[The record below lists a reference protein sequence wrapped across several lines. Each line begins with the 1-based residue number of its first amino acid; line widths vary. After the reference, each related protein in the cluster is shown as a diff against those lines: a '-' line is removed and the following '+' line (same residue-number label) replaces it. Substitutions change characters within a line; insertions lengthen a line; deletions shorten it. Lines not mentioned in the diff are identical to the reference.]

1 MPELLNII
9 NVGTFLYI
17 VLKKRT
23 KFKKMIKNYLITAF
37 RNISR
42 NFGYS
47 LINFIGLSVGICVF
61 ILINLFVINEY
72 SFDKFNKNYDRIYRF
87 EEGDAESVH
96 LPSAMGL
103 DAQDWFPEIEKVV
116 RFKSWGSQVFHHEAT
131 TFKIPHIMLAD
142 STFFDVFT
150 TQFVKGNPETVF
162 EVANSIILTE
172 RIAKIF
178 FGDEDPIDQIIK
190 TTGGYELVV
199 KGIIKEFPNFHIQIE
214 ALIPFKILGDINNSE
229 YLRSYGTW
237 QFQTYFLLPNNFD
250 VKNLESKLDDEFTK
264 RFANHFED
272 GEDLVITLRPL
283 KDVYFADHTQAD
295 FGVIH
300 GNKNNV
306 KLFFAIGLFIIFIAC
321 INFINLTTA
330 KASSRATEVGMR
342 KVLGGFKRQLI
353 FQFLSESILITFIS
367 FVIAVTLVQALLPFY
382 NNLLKKSLSL
392 TTFIN
397 PAFLSIAIIGTILV
411 AVIAGLYPSFYLTAF
426 KPISV
431 LKGEKTKGKSAA
443 FFRKILIVIQF
454 TISIALIACTITVQK
469 QLNFLKNK
477 DTGFTKENIITI
489 GLNSNLRS
497 QKDAFKQ
504 SLLKHP
510 EIIEVAYS
518 GGSLTSIRN
527 TESFD
532 FNSDGIRTA
541 IQLHP
546 IDPAY
551 FDLYELKLIEGR
563 NFNFDNKSDYQK
575 KIILNE
581 EAVKVAGFKLGEVAG
596 TIFHRDEWYF
606 TALPSKECEIIG
618 VVKNFHYRSL
628 HETIGPQGLVWNGD
642 WHGAVNIKIQPENT
656 NETIAIIEKVFKEFS
671 ENVPFEYT
679 FVEEELDNLY
689 KSDNRLGK
697 FFRYFSIIAIIIA
710 MLGLFGLAA
719 FIAESRTKEIGIRK
733 SLGSSSTQIIFMISK
748 EFLKWVLVANI
759 FALPIAYYGMNKW
772 LQSFAFKIKIT
783 PDIFIISAII
793 SILIALI
800 TVFYQSFKAARS
812 NPADSLR
819 YE

>member
-1 MPELLNII
+1 
-9 NVGTFLYI
+9 
-17 VLKKRT
+17 
-23 KFKKMIKNYLITAF
+23 MIKNYLKTAF
-37 RNISR
+37 RNIYR

-47 LINFIGLSVGICVF
+47 LINFIGLSIGITLF

-72 SFDKFNKNYDRIYRF
+72 SFDKFNENYDRIYRF
-87 EEGDAESVH
+87 EQGDAESVH

-103 DAQDWFPEIEKVV
+103 DAQDWYPEIEKVV

-131 TFKIPHIMLAD
+131 TFKIPHIMLTD

-150 TQFVKGNPETVF
+150 TQFVKGNPETAF

-178 FGDEDPIDQIIK
+178 FGDIDPINQIIK
-190 TTGGYELVV
+190 TTRGYELVV
-199 KGIIKEFPNFHIQIE
+199 KGVIKEFPNFHIQIE
-214 ALIPFKILGDINNSE
+214 ALIPFKLLGVLNGKE

-237 QFQTYFLLPNNFD
+237 QFQTYFLLPEYFD
-250 VKNLESKLDDEFTK
+250 SKNLERKLDDEFTK
-264 RFANHFED
+264 KFAEHFED
-272 GEDLVITLRPL
+272 GEDLIITLRPL

-367 FVIAVTLVQALLPFY
+367 FVIAITLVQALLPFY
-382 NNLLKKSLSL
+382 NNLMQKSLSL
-392 TTFIN
+392 ITVIN
-397 PAFLSIAIIGTILV
+397 PTFLSISVVGTILIG
-411 AVIAGLYPSFYLTAF
+411 VIAGLYPSFYLTAF

-443 FFRKILIVIQF
+443 IFRKILIIVQF

-477 DTGFTKENIITI
+477 DMGFNKENIITLS
-489 GLNSNLRS
+489 LNSNIRS

-504 SLLKHP
+504 RLLNHP
-510 EIIEVAYS
+510 EIKEVAYS
-518 GGSLTSIRN
+518 GGKLTSIRN
-527 TESFD
+527 TEGFD
-532 FNSDGIRTA
+532 FNSDGKLTG

-551 FDLYELKLIEGR
+551 FDLYEIELIEGR
-563 NFNFDNKSDYQK
+563 NFNFDSKADYQK

-581 EAVKVAGFKLGEVAG
+581 EAVKKAGLKLGEAAG

-628 HETIGPQGLVWNGD
+628 HEQIGPQGLVWNGD

-656 NETIAIIEKVFKEFS
+656 QETIELIETVFKEFS
-671 ENVPFEYT
+671 ENVPFEYS
-679 FVEEELDNLY
+679 FVEEQIDNLY

-710 MLGLFGLAA
+710 ILGLFGLAA

-733 SLGSSSTQIIFMISK
+733 SLGSSSSQIIIMISK
-748 EFLKWVLVANI
+748 EFIKWVLVANI
-759 FALPIAYYGMNKW
+759 FAIPIAYYGMNKW
-772 LQSFAFKIKIT
+772 LQTFAFKIKIS
-783 PDIFIISAII
+783 PDIFILSALI
-793 SILIALI
+793 SILIALV
-800 TVFYQSFKAARS
+800 TVFYQSLKAARS
-812 NPADSLR
+812 NPSDALR

>member
-1 MPELLNII
+1 
-9 NVGTFLYI
+9 
-17 VLKKRT
+17 
-23 KFKKMIKNYLITAF
+23 
-37 RNISR
+37 
-42 NFGYS
+42 
-47 LINFIGLSVGICVF
+47 
-61 ILINLFVINEY
+61 
-72 SFDKFNKNYDRIYRF
+72 
-87 EEGDAESVH
+87 
-96 LPSAMGL
+96 
-103 DAQDWFPEIEKVV
+103 
-116 RFKSWGSQVFHHEAT
+116 
-131 TFKIPHIMLAD
+131 MLAD

-150 TQFVKGNPETVF
+150 TKFVKGNPETAF

-178 FGDEDPIDQIIK
+178 FGDKDPINQIIK

-199 KGIIKEFPNFHIQIE
+199 KGIIEEFPNFHIQID
-214 ALIPFKILGDINNSE
+214 ALIPFNILGVIHNKE

-237 QFQTYFLLPNNFD
+237 QFQTYFLLPESFD
-250 VKNLESKLDDEFTK
+250 VQNLENKLEEKFTK
-264 RFANHFED
+264 RFEEFLN
-272 GEDLVITLRPL
+272 GEIFDITLRPL

-306 KLFFAIGLFIIFIAC
+306 KLFFAIGIFIIFIAC

-367 FVIAVTLVQALLPFY
+367 FVIAITFVQALLPFY
-382 NNLLKKSLSL
+382 NNLIQKSLSL
-392 TTFIN
+392 TTVVN
-397 PAFLSIAIIGTILV
+397 PAFLSIAIIGTILIGI
-411 AVIAGLYPSFYLTAF
+411 IAGLYPSFYLTAF

-443 FFRKILIVIQF
+443 IFRKVLIVVQF

-477 DTGFTKENIITI
+477 DMGFNKENIITI
-489 GLNSNLRS
+489 GLNSNIRS
-497 QKDAFKQ
+497 QKEAFKS
-504 SLLKHP
+504 SLLSHP

-532 FNSDGIRTA
+532 FNSNGESTS

-551 FDLYELKLIEGR
+551 FDLYEIELIEGR
-563 NFNFDNKSDYQK
+563 NFNFDNKADYQK

-581 EAVKVAGFKLGEVAG
+581 EAVKEAGLKLGEVAG
-596 TIFHRDEWYF
+596 TIFHRDGWYF

-628 HETIGPQGLVWNGD
+628 HETIGPQGLVWNAD
-642 WHGAVNIKIQPENT
+642 WHGAINIKIQPENT
-656 NETIAIIEKVFKEFS
+656 QETITLIEKVFKEFS

-679 FVEEELDNLY
+679 FVEEEIHNLY
-689 KSDNRLGK
+689 MSENRLGK
-697 FFRYFSIIAIIIA
+697 FFKYFSIIAIIIA

-733 SLGSSSTQIIFMISK
+733 SLGSSSTSIILMISK
-748 EFLKWVLVANI
+748 EFIKWVLIANI
-759 FALPIAYYGMNKW
+759 FAFPIIYFGMNKW
-772 LQSFAFKIKIT
+772 LQTFAFKIKIT
-783 PDIFIISAII
+783 PDIFIISALI
-793 SILIALI
+793 SIFIALF
-800 TVFYQSFKAARS
+800 TVFYQSLKAARS
-812 NPADSLR
+812 NPVNALR

>member
-1 MPELLNII
+1 
-9 NVGTFLYI
+9 
-17 VLKKRT
+17 
-23 KFKKMIKNYLITAF
+23 MIKNYLITAF

-47 LINFIGLSVGICVF
+47 LINFIGLSVGICLF

-72 SFDKFNKNYDRIYRF
+72 SYDKFNENYNRIYRF
-87 EEGDAESVH
+87 EQGDAEGVN

-116 RFKSWGSQVFHHEAT
+116 RFKSWGSQVFHYEAT
-131 TFKIPHIMLAD
+131 SFKIPHIMLAD

-150 TQFVKGNPETVF
+150 TKFVKGDSETAF

-172 RIAKIF
+172 RVAKIF
-178 FGDEDPIDQIIK
+178 FGDKDPINQIIK
-190 TTGGYELVV
+190 TTSGYELVV
-199 KGIIKEFPNFHIQIE
+199 KGVIEEFPNFHIQID
-214 ALIPFKILGDINNSE
+214 ALIPFNILGVIHNKE

-237 QFQTYFLLPNNFD
+237 QFQTYFLLPESFD
-250 VKNLESKLDDEFTK
+250 VQNLENKLEEKFTK
-264 RFANHFED
+264 RFEEFLN
-272 GEDLVITLRPL
+272 GEIFDITLRPL

-306 KLFFAIGLFIIFIAC
+306 KLFFAIGIFIIFIAC

-367 FVIAVTLVQALLPFY
+367 FVIAITFVQALLPFY
-382 NNLLKKSLSL
+382 NNLIQKSLSL
-392 TTFIN
+392 TTVVN
-397 PAFLSIAIIGTILV
+397 PAFLSIAIIGTILIGI
-411 AVIAGLYPSFYLTAF
+411 IAGLYPSFYLTAF

-443 FFRKILIVIQF
+443 IFRKVLIVVQF

-477 DTGFTKENIITI
+477 DMGFNKENIITI
-489 GLNSNLRS
+489 GLNSNIRS
-497 QKDAFKQ
+497 QKEAFKS
-504 SLLKHP
+504 SLLSHP

-532 FNSDGIRTA
+532 FNSNGESTS

-551 FDLYELKLIEGR
+551 FDLYEIELIEGR
-563 NFNFDNKSDYQK
+563 NFNFDNKADYQK

-581 EAVKVAGFKLGEVAG
+581 EAVKEAGLKLGEVAG
-596 TIFHRDEWYF
+596 TIFHRDGWYF

-628 HETIGPQGLVWNGD
+628 HETIGPQGLVWNAD
-642 WHGAVNIKIQPENT
+642 WHGAINIKIQPENT
-656 NETIAIIEKVFKEFS
+656 QETITLIEKVFKEFS

-679 FVEEELDNLY
+679 FVEEEIHNLY
-689 KSDNRLGK
+689 MSENRLGK
-697 FFRYFSIIAIIIA
+697 FFKYFSIIAIIIA

-733 SLGSSSTQIIFMISK
+733 SLGSSSTSIILMISK
-748 EFLKWVLVANI
+748 EFIKWVLIANI
-759 FALPIAYYGMNKW
+759 FAFPIAYYGMNKW
-772 LQSFAFKIKIT
+772 LQTFAFKINIT
-783 PDIFIISAII
+783 PDIFLISALI
-793 SILIALI
+793 SIFIALI
-800 TVFYQSFKAARS
+800 TVFYQSLKAARS
-812 NPADSLR
+812 NPADALR

>member
-1 MPELLNII
+1 
-9 NVGTFLYI
+9 
-17 VLKKRT
+17 
-23 KFKKMIKNYLITAF
+23 MIKNYLITAF

-47 LINFIGLSVGICVF
+47 LINFFGLSVGICLF

-72 SFDKFNKNYDRIYRF
+72 SFDKFNKNYNRIYRF
-87 EEGDAESVH
+87 EQGDAEGVN

-116 RFKSWGSQVFHHEAT
+116 RFKSWGSQVFHYEAT

-150 TQFVKGNPETVF
+150 TEFVKGDPETAF

-172 RIAKIF
+172 RVAKIF
-178 FGDEDPIDQIIK
+178 FGDKDPINQIIK

-199 KGIIKEFPNFHIQIE
+199 KGVIKEFPNFHIQID
-214 ALIPFKILGDINNSE
+214 ALIPFNILGVLHNKE

-237 QFQTYFLLPNNFD
+237 QFQTYFLLPKSFD
-250 VKNLESKLDDEFTK
+250 VQNLENKLEEKFTK
-264 RFANHFED
+264 RFEEFLN
-272 GEDLVITLRPL
+272 GEVFDITLRPL

-306 KLFFAIGLFIIFIAC
+306 KLFFAIGIFIIFIAC

-367 FVIAVTLVQALLPFY
+367 FVIAITLVQALLPFY
-382 NNLLKKSLSL
+382 NNLIQKSLSL

-397 PAFLSIAIIGTILV
+397 PAFLSIAIIGTILIG
-411 AVIAGLYPSFYLTAF
+411 VIAGLYPSFYLTAF

-443 FFRKILIVIQF
+443 IFRKILIVVQF

-477 DTGFTKENIITI
+477 VMGFNKENIITI
-489 GLNSNLRS
+489 GLNSNIRS
-497 QKDAFKQ
+497 QKEAFKS
-504 SLLKHP
+504 SLLSHP
-510 EIIEVAYS
+510 EIMGVAYS

-532 FNSDGIRTA
+532 FNSDGESTS

-551 FDLYELKLIEGR
+551 FDLYELELLEGR
-563 NFNFDNKSDYQK
+563 NFNFDNNADYQK

-581 EAVKVAGFKLGEVAG
+581 EAVKEAGLKLGEVAG
-596 TIFHRDEWYF
+596 TIFHRDGWYF

-628 HETIGPQGLVWNGD
+628 HETIGPQGLVWNAD
-642 WHGAVNIKIQPENT
+642 WHGAINIKIQPENT
-656 NETIAIIEKVFKEFS
+656 QETIALIEKVFKEFS
-671 ENVPFEYT
+671 EKVPFEYT
-679 FVEEELDNLY
+679 FVEEEIDSLY
-689 KSDNRLGK
+689 KSENRLGK

-733 SLGSSSTQIIFMISK
+733 SLGSSSTSIILMISK
-748 EFLKWVLVANI
+748 EFIKWVLIANI
-759 FALPIAYYGMNKW
+759 FAFPITYYGMNKW
-772 LQSFAFKIKIT
+772 LQTFAFKINIT
-783 PDIFIISAII
+783 PDIFIISALI
-793 SILIALI
+793 SIFIALV
-800 TVFYQSFKAARS
+800 TVFYQSLKAARS
-812 NPADSLR
+812 NPVNALR

>member
-1 MPELLNII
+1 
-9 NVGTFLYI
+9 
-17 VLKKRT
+17 
-23 KFKKMIKNYLITAF
+23 MIKSYLITAF

-47 LINFIGLSVGICVF
+47 LINFIGLSVGICLF

-72 SFDKFNKNYDRIYRF
+72 SFDKFNENYNRIYRF
-87 EEGDAESVH
+87 EEGDAESVN

-103 DAQDWFPEIEKVV
+103 DAQDWYPEIEKVV

-131 TFKIPHIMLAD
+131 TFKIPQIMLAD
-142 STFFDVFT
+142 SSFFDVFT
-150 TQFVKGNPETVF
+150 TQFVKGDPETAF

-178 FGDEDPIDQIIK
+178 FGNDDPINQIIK
-190 TTGGYELVV
+190 TTGGFELVV
-199 KGIIKEFPNFHIQIE
+199 KGVIKEFPNFHIQID
-214 ALIPFKILGDINNSE
+214 ALIPFNILGVINNKE

-237 QFQTYFLLPNNFD
+237 QFQTYFLLPEVFD
-250 VKNLESKLDDEFTK
+250 VQNLENKLEERFTK
-264 RFANHFED
+264 RWEEYLK
-272 GEDLVITLRPL
+272 GETMNLTLRPL
-283 KDVYFADHTQAD
+283 KDVYFADHSQYD
-295 FGVIH
+295 FGIIH

-306 KLFFAIGLFIIFIAC
+306 KLFFAIGIFIIFIAC

-342 KVLGGFKRQLI
+342 KVLGGFKRQLV
-353 FQFLSESILITFIS
+353 FQFLSESILITIIS
-367 FVIAVTLVQALLPFY
+367 FLIAITLVQALLPFY
-382 NNLLKKSLSL
+382 NNLIQKDLSLINSVDPMFVVLSLSG
-392 TTFIN
+392 
-397 PAFLSIAIIGTILV
+397 SILIG
-411 AVIAGLYPSFYLTAF
+411 VIAGLYPSFYLTAF
-426 KPISV
+426 NPTRV

-454 TISIALIACTITVQK
+454 TISIALIASTITVQK
-469 QLNFLKNK
+469 QISFLKKK
-477 DTGFTKENIITI
+477 DMGFNKENIITI
-489 GLNSNLRS
+489 GLNPNINS

-504 SLLKHP
+504 SLLNHP
-510 EIIEVAYS
+510 EVLNVSYS
-518 GGSLTSIRN
+518 SSNITSASN

-532 FNSDGIRTA
+532 FNSDGESTS
-541 IQLHP
+541 IQLHS

-551 FDLYELKLIEGR
+551 FDLYEIELIEGR
-563 NFNFDNKSDYQK
+563 NFNFDNKADYQK

-581 EAVKVAGFKLGEVAG
+581 EAVKKAGLKLGEVAG
-596 TIFHRDEWYF
+596 TIFHRDSWYF

-642 WHGAVNIKIQPENT
+642 WHGTVNIKIQTENIQG
-656 NETIAIIEKVFKEFS
+656 TIALIEKIFEKFS

-679 FVEEELDNLY
+679 FVEEEIDNLY

-697 FFRYFSIIAIIIA
+697 FFRYFSVIAIIIA

-733 SLGSSSTQIIFMISK
+733 SLGSSSRSIIFMISK
-748 EFLKWVLVANI
+748 EFIKWVLVANL
-759 FALPIAYYGMNKW
+759 FAIPIAYYGMNKW
-772 LQSFAFKIKIT
+772 LQTFAFKIRIT
-783 PDIFIISAII
+783 PDIFILSALI
-793 SILIALI
+793 SIFIALV

-812 NPADSLR
+812 NPADALR

>member
-1 MPELLNII
+1 
-9 NVGTFLYI
+9 
-17 VLKKRT
+17 
-23 KFKKMIKNYLITAF
+23 
-37 RNISR
+37 
-42 NFGYS
+42 
-47 LINFIGLSVGICVF
+47 
-61 ILINLFVINEY
+61 
-72 SFDKFNKNYDRIYRF
+72 
-87 EEGDAESVH
+87 
-96 LPSAMGL
+96 MGL

-116 RFKSWGSQVFHHEAT
+116 RFKSWGSQVFHYEAT
-131 TFKIPHIMLAD
+131 SFKIPHIMLAD

-150 TQFVKGNPETVF
+150 TKFVKGDSETAF

-172 RIAKIF
+172 RVAKIF
-178 FGDEDPIDQIIK
+178 FGDKDPINQIIK
-190 TTGGYELVV
+190 TTSGYELVV
-199 KGIIKEFPNFHIQIE
+199 KGVIEEFPNFHIQID
-214 ALIPFKILGDINNSE
+214 ALIPFNILGVIHNKE

-237 QFQTYFLLPNNFD
+237 QFQTYFLLPESFD
-250 VKNLESKLDDEFTK
+250 VQNLENKLEEKFTK
-264 RFANHFED
+264 RFEEFLN
-272 GEDLVITLRPL
+272 GEIFDITLRPL

-306 KLFFAIGLFIIFIAC
+306 KLFFAIGIFIIFIAC

-367 FVIAVTLVQALLPFY
+367 FVIAITFVQALLPFY
-382 NNLLKKSLSL
+382 NNLIQKSLSL
-392 TTFIN
+392 TTVVN
-397 PAFLSIAIIGTILV
+397 PAFLSIAIIGTILIGI
-411 AVIAGLYPSFYLTAF
+411 IAGLYPSFYLTAF

-443 FFRKILIVIQF
+443 IFRKVLIVVQF

-477 DTGFTKENIITI
+477 DMGFNKENIITI
-489 GLNSNLRS
+489 GLNSNIRS
-497 QKDAFKQ
+497 QKEAFKS
-504 SLLKHP
+504 SLLSHP

-532 FNSDGIRTA
+532 FNSNGESTS

-551 FDLYELKLIEGR
+551 FDLYEIELIEGR
-563 NFNFDNKSDYQK
+563 NFNFDNKADYQK

-581 EAVKVAGFKLGEVAG
+581 EAVKEAGLKLGEVAG
-596 TIFHRDEWYF
+596 TIFHRDGWYF

-628 HETIGPQGLVWNGD
+628 HETIGPQGLVWNAD
-642 WHGAVNIKIQPENT
+642 WHGAINIKIQPENT
-656 NETIAIIEKVFKEFS
+656 QETITLIEKVFKEFS

-679 FVEEELDNLY
+679 FVEEEIHNLY
-689 KSDNRLGK
+689 MSENRLGK
-697 FFRYFSIIAIIIA
+697 FFKYFSIIAIIIA

-733 SLGSSSTQIIFMISK
+733 SLGSSSTSIILMISK
-748 EFLKWVLVANI
+748 EFIKWVLIANI
-759 FALPIAYYGMNKW
+759 FAFPIAYYGMNKW
-772 LQSFAFKIKIT
+772 LQTFAFKINIT
-783 PDIFIISAII
+783 PDIFLISALI
-793 SILIALI
+793 SIFIALI
-800 TVFYQSFKAARS
+800 TVFYQSLKAARS
-812 NPADSLR
+812 NPADALR